1 MNWCC
6 TFIFYIG
13 TCTCIQYTLYMQK
26 IHSLHTISNERWT
39 PYKFYLIFATNLC
52 PLAVFNIILIPL
64 KNIKAS
70 QEKPRKKC
78 KFWKKPKGN
87 LFSLPVLHNAKRC
100 DIKFYFFPSDKQNII
115 NILFFGLSSK
125 MQRLERICST

>member
-1 MNWCC
+1 
-6 TFIFYIG
+6 
-13 TCTCIQYTLYMQK
+13 MQK

-52 PLAVFNIILIPL
+52 PLAVFNIYTLIPL
-64 KNIKAS
+64 KKIKAS
-70 QEKPRKKC
+70 QEKPRKKMQIL
-78 KFWKKPKGN
+78 KKPKGN

-115 NILFFGLSSK
+115 KILFFGLSSK